1 MIADN
6 QCESNFLG
14 YFDFPATICVSV
26 NENLIHGIPNNKP
39 FQVGDVVSI
48 DAGCKYQGYHADA
61 AFTTIVGEAKSDIDQ
76 KIIEV
81 TKESL
86 DSLPQVWTRGLLYF
100 LAIFVSIILPWAIL
114 SKVDETGTARG
125 RTEPKDKTIKLDA
138 AVAGTVAEIRVKEG
152 DSVKAGETLLLLESE
167 LVKSELRQAQDK
179 LEGQLNR
186 LSQLNSSKNQLIVS
200 LATQQ
205 QQNQS
210 QQLEKQAQVDQAQ
223 QNIIT
228 LKNAYELQKEERLSQ
243 LNQAQQ
249 TLENSRTTS
258 KLVESSLAS
267 SQREVQRYSKLNKA
281 GVVPEI
287 NLVEKQDIAK
297 DKQKLYE
304 QTKSDIE
311 QAKLRLQEQKS
322 SYERNLRQANADI
335 EHAKL
340 RLKEQERGYQTLTR
354 SGQLSVLRIVEQQKN
369 LDTDISSLKSDIAQS
384 KSQIDS
390 LKFQLGQ
397 RELKAPVSGILF
409 QLPIQKAGSVV
420 QLGTMVAEIASTNSP
435 LIIRAQM
442 ATTES
447 GSLRTG
453 MPVKL
458 KFDAYPFQ
466 DYGIISGELI
476 KISPNT
482 VEVDTPNGKTA
493 AYNLEISLKQNC
505 VPSPDKCIPLR
516 PGDTATAEVIVRQ
529 RRIIDFLIDP
539 FKKLQKGGVKL

>member
-1 MIADN
+1 MTDILNGRVTKPLIEDTSS
-6 QCESNFLG
+6 QESL
-14 YFDFPATICVSV
+14 PVQ
-26 NENLIHGIPNNKP
+26 LP
-39 FQVGDVVSI
+39 QVTSEDW
-48 DAGCKYQGYHADA
+48 
-61 AFTTIVGEAKSDIDQ
+61 SDI
-76 KIIEV
+76 

-86 DSLPQVWTRGLLYF
+86 DSLPQVWTRGLLYI
-100 LAIFVSIILPWAIL
+100 LIVIVSIILPWAIL

-125 RTEPKDKTIKLDA
+125 RIEPKDKTIKLDA

-152 DSVKAGETLLLLESE
+152 DAVKSGQSLLLLESE

-186 LSQLNSSKNQLIVS
+186 LSQLKSSKNQLIVS

-210 QQLEKQAQVDQAQ
+210 QQLEKEAQVDQAR
-223 QNIIT
+223 QNINT
-228 LKNAYELQKEERLSQ
+228 LRNAYELQKEEKLSQ
-243 LNQAQQ
+243 VNQARQ
-249 TLENSRTTS
+249 TLQYSRTTS

-267 SQREVQRYSKLNKA
+267 TQREVERYSKLNNA
-281 GVVPEI
+281 GIVPEI
-287 NLVEKQDIAK
+287 NVVEKQDIAK

-304 QTKSDIE
+304 QSTSDIE
-311 QAKLRLQEQKS
+311 QAKLRLTEQQS

-335 EHAKL
+335 EQAKL

-354 SGQLSVLRIVEQQKN
+354 SGQLAVLKIVEQQKN
-369 LDTDISSLKSDIAQS
+369 LDTEITSLQAEIAQS
-384 KSQIDS
+384 KSQIQS

-397 RELKAPVSGILF
+397 RELKAPVSGTLF

-420 QLGTMVAEIASTNSP
+420 QLGTMVAEIAPQNSP

-447 GSLRTG
+447 GSLQKG
-453 MPVKL
+453 LPVKI

-466 DYGIISGELI
+466 DYGILSGELVE
-476 KISPNT
+476 ISPNT
-482 VEVDTPNGKTA
+482 IEVDTPNGKVA
-493 AYNLEISLKQNC
+493 AYNLDIALKENC
-505 VPSPDKCIPLR
+505 IPSPNKCIPLR

-529 RRIIDFLIDP
+529 RRIIDFLLDP

>member
-1 MIADN
+1 MPN
-6 QCESNFLG
+6 VLNG
-14 YFDFPATICVSV
+14 RVTTSV
-26 NENLIHGIPNNKP
+26 PEDVLHQEIPSEEPTN
-39 FQVGDVVSI
+39 I
-48 DAGCKYQGYHADA
+48 
-61 AFTTIVGEAKSDIDQ
+61 KSDDWSQI
-76 KIIEV
+76 

-100 LAIFVSIILPWAIL
+100 LVIFVSIILPWAIL

-125 RTEPKDKTIKLDA
+125 RIEPKDKTIKLDA

-152 DSVKAGETLLLLESE
+152 DSVKAGQTLLLLESE
-167 LVKSELRQAQDK
+167 LVKSELRQTQDK

-210 QQLEKQAQVDQAQ
+210 QQLEKQAQIDQAR
-223 QNIIT
+223 QNIIA
-228 LKNAYELQKEERLSQ
+228 LNHAYELQKEERLSQ
-243 LNQAQQ
+243 LNQAKQ

-267 SQREVQRYSKLNKA
+267 SQREVERYTKLNKE

-304 QTKSDIE
+304 QTKSDIQ
-311 QAKLRLQEQKS
+311 QAKLRVQEQQS
-322 SYERNLRQANADI
+322 SYERNLRQAKADI
-335 EHAKL
+335 EQARL

-354 SGQLSVLRIVEQQKN
+354 SGQLAVLRIAEQQKN
-369 LDTDISSLKSDIAQS
+369 LETDITSLKSDIAQT
-384 KSQIDS
+384 KTQIDS

-397 RELKAPVSGILF
+397 RELKAPVSGTLF

-420 QLGTMVAEIASTNSP
+420 QLGTMVAEISSTNSP

-442 ATTES
+442 ATNES
-447 GSLRTG
+447 GSLGTG
-453 MPVKL
+453 LPVKL

-466 DYGIISGELI
+466 DYGVVSGELI

-482 VEVDTPNGKTA
+482 VEVDTPNGKVA

-505 VPSPDKCIPLR
+505 IPSADKCIPLR

-529 RRIIDFLIDP
+529 RRIIDFLLDP
-539 FKKLQKGGVKL
+539 FKKLQQGGVKL

>member
-1 MIADN
+1 MPNVLNGRVTTSPTEDTPN
-6 QCESNFLG
+6 QEISL
-14 YFDFPATICVSV
+14 
-26 NENLIHGIPNNKP
+26 
-39 FQVGDVVSI
+39 Q
-48 DAGCKYQGYHADA
+48 Q
-61 AFTTIVGEAKSDIDQ
+61 TTDLKSEDWSEI
-76 KIIEV
+76 

-100 LAIFVSIILPWAIL
+100 LVAFVSMILPWMIL
-114 SKVDETGTARG
+114 SKVDETGTATG
-125 RTEPKDKTIKLDA
+125 RIEPKDKTIRLDA

-152 DSVKAGETLLLLESE
+152 DSVKAGQTLLVLESE

-186 LSQLNSSKNQLIVS
+186 LSQLKSSKNQLIVS
-200 LATQQ
+200 LTTQQ

-210 QQLEKQAQVDQAQ
+210 QQLEKQTQIDQAR
-223 QNIIT
+223 QNILA
-228 LKNAYELQKEERLSQ
+228 LKNAYELQKDERLSQ
-243 LNQAQQ
+243 VNQAQQ
-249 TLENSRTTS
+249 TLKNSLTAS
-258 KLVESSLAS
+258 QLVESSLAS

-304 QTKSDIE
+304 QTKSDIQ
-311 QAKLRLQEQKS
+311 QAKLRLAEQQS

-335 EHAKL
+335 EQAKL
-340 RLKEQERGYQTLTR
+340 RLQEQERGYQTLTR
-354 SGQLSVLRIVEQQKN
+354 SGQLAVLKIAEQQKN
-369 LDTDISSLKSDIAQS
+369 LDTDITALKSDIAQS

-453 MPVKL
+453 LPVKL

-466 DYGIISGELI
+466 DYGVVAGELI

-482 VEVDTPNGKTA
+482 VEVDTPNGKVA
-493 AYNLEISLKQNC
+493 AYNLEIAIKQNC
-505 VPSPDKCIPLR
+505 IPSADKCIPLR

-529 RRIIDFLIDP
+529 RRVIDFLLDP
-539 FKKLQKGGVKL
+539 FKKLQQGGMKL